1 MLQKHCLTN
10 FKGIKSMEE
19 KVFKVAVI
27 DDENEILSVI
37 QRFLNRSGK
46 YNVTTFSNP
55 VVALDT
61 IDNNYDI
68 IMLDIMMPQMNGLD
82 VLEKIKEKNPNQKVV
97 MMTAYSTL
105 DKVLKSHKYGA
116 THYLMKP
123 FDSLQAIESKIA
135 EVLNS

>member
-1 MLQKHCLTN
+1 MDQKD
-10 FKGIKSMEE
+10 IY
-19 KVFKVAVI
+19 KVAVI

-37 QRFLNRSGK
+37 QRFLSRSGK

-55 VVALDT
+55 VTALDS
-61 IDNNYDI
+61 IDDTYDI

-82 VLEKIKEKNPNQKVV
+82 VLEKLMEKNPNQKVI

-105 DKVLKSHKYGA
+105 DKVLKSHKHGA

-123 FDSLQAIESKIA
+123 FDSLQAIENKIS